1 MSTETDVNYLLFRQQ
16 ISLIR
21 AQSSAS
27 LEGRMA
33 YEGLAQSYNE
43 RVDAYRRHNERL
55 IIRAH

>member
-1 MSTETDVNYLLFRQQ
+1 MSTDTDVNYLLFRQQ

-27 LEGRMA
+27 LEGKAA

-43 RVDAYRRHNERL
+43 RVDAYKRLNEKMSV
-55 IIRAH
+55 RAH